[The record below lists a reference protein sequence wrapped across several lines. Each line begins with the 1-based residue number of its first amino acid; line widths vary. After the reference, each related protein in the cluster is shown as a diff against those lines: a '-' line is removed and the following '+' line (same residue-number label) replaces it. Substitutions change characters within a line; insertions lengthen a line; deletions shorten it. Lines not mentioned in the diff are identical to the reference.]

1 MYSLFGRCKLAFINQ
16 PFEMIKVTDLKI
28 HYGDHV
34 AVDQLSF
41 SVPSGTV
48 YGLIGPNGAGKTT
61 TIKAIATLLEPTFGE
76 IFVDGIPLLHQPEEA
91 RKHLGYMPDFPP
103 VYDELKVDE
112 FCDLFAHAYGL
123 NRTQRKQ
130 KVDQCLHLTDLQK
143 NASAKCKTLSRGM
156 KQRALLAK
164 TLVHDPSVL
173 LLDEPA
179 ANLDPKA
186 RIDLRNLL
194 RRLASLGKTI
204 LVSSHILSELE
215 DLCDSIGIMNHGSME
230 LSGSIEEVSASASP
244 SRMIQLEVVNH
255 FPMLPDIFSQFPEI
269 TQHAQLDDDAR
280 HFELT
285 HTGDSESAAAILSKL
300 IESGAQVSN
309 FHLKQSKME
318 DLFLEVEAGRIKKG
332 KNP

>member
-1 MYSLFGRCKLAFINQ
+1 
-16 PFEMIKVTDLKI
+16 
-28 HYGDHV
+28 
-34 AVDQLSF
+34 
-41 SVPSGTV
+41 
-48 YGLIGPNGAGKTT
+48 
-61 TIKAIATLLEPTFGE
+61 
-76 IFVDGIPLLHQPEEA
+76 
-91 RKHLGYMPDFPP
+91 
-103 VYDELKVDE
+103 
-112 FCDLFAHAYGL
+112 
-123 NRTQRKQ
+123 
-130 KVDQCLHLTDLQK
+130 
-143 NASAKCKTLSRGM
+143 M
-156 KQRALLAK
+156 KQQALLAK

-194 RRLASLGKTI
+194 RRLASSGKTI

-215 DLCDSIGIMNHGSME
+215 DLCDSIGIMNRGSME

-244 SRMIQLEVVNH
+244 TLELFNSKVVNH
-255 FPMLPDIFSQFPEI
+255 FPMLSEIFSQFPEI
-269 TQHAQLDDDAR
+269 TQHAQLDDSAR

-285 HTGDSESAAAILSKL
+285 HTGDSENAAALLSKL

-318 DLFLEVEAGRIKKG
+318 DLFLEVEAGKIKKG

>member
-1 MYSLFGRCKLAFINQ
+1 M
-16 PFEMIKVTDLKI
+16 
-28 HYGDHV
+28 
-34 AVDQLSF
+34 
-41 SVPSGTV
+41 
-48 YGLIGPNGAGKTT
+48 
-61 TIKAIATLLEPTFGE
+61 
-76 IFVDGIPLLHQPEEA
+76 
-91 RKHLGYMPDFPP
+91 
-103 VYDELKVDE
+103 DE

-130 KVDQCLHLTDLQK
+130 KVEQCLHLTDLQK

-194 RRLASLGKTI
+194 RRLASSGKTI

-255 FPMLPDIFSQFPEI
+255 FPMLSEIFSQFPEI
-269 TQHAQLDDDAR
+269 TQHAQLDDSAR

-285 HTGDSESAAAILSKL
+285 HTGDSENAAAILSKL